1 VIVAP
6 VVSVKLTEYVNPL
19 QTLFPIV
26 KVGCTHDII
35 HVGGLVTCKVTISQ
49 AALLYTVSTSFKPD
63 GTVTTLPLIVPFKLT
78 TVAPGVAAKVYLYVL
93 PFTHSTLP
101 TLTTGAGGQQF
112 GGVTMILSLLL
123 HDALTAINVI
133 FVPAGIPVI
142 TLVPIVPTA
151 GTRVSVAPGV
161 NTKFT
166 EYVNPSLEH
175 TPKALTEI
183 NSSGHGVPQSSGL
196 TAVNV
201 ILQFASFGFVAV
213 ITTLVPNGMPL
224 ITLPVIV

>member
-1 VIVAP
+1 
-6 VVSVKLTEYVNPL
+6 
-19 QTLFPIV
+19 
-26 KVGCTHDII
+26 
-35 HVGGLVTCKVTISQ
+35 
-49 AALLYTVSTSFKPD
+49 
-63 GTVTTLPLIVPFKLT
+63 
-78 TVAPGVAAKVYLYVL
+78 
-93 PFTHSTLP
+93 
-101 TLTTGAGGQQF
+101 
-112 GGVTMILSLLL
+112 MILSLLL

-166 EYVNPSLEH
+166 EYVNLSVEH

-183 NSSGHGVPQSSGL
+183 NSSGHDVPQSSGL
-196 TAVNV
+196 NAVNV

-213 ITTLVPNGMPL
+213 IITLVPNGIPL
-224 ITLPVIV
+224 ITLATIV